1 MSNDS
6 YVAVTVAVCAL
17 LCVRACSAGARLEAR
32 TEAMESFR
40 GAAVGDRVVAKAP
53 ADSLKLAGGD
63 GVRFEVRQCV
73 ACVWLWLWC
82 CVRMLTA
89 VAVACVLGLCCACV
103 I

>member
-1 MSNDS
+1 M
-6 YVAVTVAVCAL
+6 TVC
-17 LCVRACSAGARLEAR
+17 ACSAGARLEAR

-89 VAVACVLGLCCACV
+89 VALAVACVLRLCCLIVCV
-103 I
+103 CGCVCIGDK